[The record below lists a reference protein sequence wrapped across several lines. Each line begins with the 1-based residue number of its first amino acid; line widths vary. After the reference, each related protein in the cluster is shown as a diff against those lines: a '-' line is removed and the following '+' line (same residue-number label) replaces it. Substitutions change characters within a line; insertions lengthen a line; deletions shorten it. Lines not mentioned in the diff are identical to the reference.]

1 MSEQK
6 KLLKKAVLA
15 GVGASASVDRI
26 KTALN
31 DVMQDLVKVGQEL
44 FDELEVKGKEIE
56 TKGKDKTDK
65 FQKELRKIQEEA
77 TRRSAE
83 AEKKVSSK
91 FQGGTKKL
99 AKDAGLAT
107 REELEEVL
115 ERIAALEEHLHGPA
129 ESNGDE
135 ESTGKKR
142 GRKKSQ
148 D

>member
-6 KLLKKAVLA
+6 KLLKKAVMA

-44 FDELEVKGKEIE
+44 FDELETKGKEKSE
-56 TKGKDKTDK
+56 T
-65 FQKELRKIQEEA
+65 FSKEFSKEMKKLQEEA
-77 TRRSAE
+77 ARRTAD
-83 AEKKVSSK
+83 AEKKVSNK
-91 FQGGTKKL
+91 LKGGTSRV

-115 ERIAALEEHLHGPA
+115 ERLAALEEAVHGA
-129 ESNGDE
+129 DHNGGDE
-135 ESTGKKR
+135 ETTGKKR
-142 GRKKSQ
+142 GRKRSAE
-148 D
+148 

>member
-6 KLLKKAVLA
+6 KLLKKAVMA

-44 FDELEVKGKEIE
+44 FDELETKGKEKSDSFSKE
-56 TKGKDKTDK
+56 
-65 FQKELRKIQEEA
+65 FSKELKKLQEEA
-77 TRRSAE
+77 ARRTAD

-91 FQGGTKKL
+91 LQGGTKRV

-115 ERIAALEEHLHGPA
+115 ERLAALEEAVHGT
-129 ESNGDE
+129 EHNGSDE
-135 ESTGKKR
+135 EATGKKR
-142 GRKKSQ
+142 SRKRSQ
-148 D
+148 E